1 MDCLMKLRPID
12 KNRYR
17 KHYKIVFAAI
27 VIELTAISLGC
38 SALLI
43 SWLSS
48 PDESHFTLNLAGFV
62 VAVLLVAY
70 TVYRFRD
77 HPFLDEV
84 VYVWNLKKQLN
95 HIYRKQHKIEPLI
108 EDNNVDAMVIMN
120 YMYQGSKQLYELD
133 DNTITMSDLAIKI
146 RQLNTKLEENALK
159 LTTDDY
165 HSGLLGQ
172 F

>member
-1 MDCLMKLRPID
+1 MKLRPID

-17 KHYKIVFAAI
+17 KHYRIVFAAI
-27 VIELTAISLGC
+27 VIALITISLVC
-38 SALLI
+38 STLLI
-43 SWLSS
+43 NWLSS
-48 PDESHFTLNLAGFV
+48 PDESHFSLNLAGVV

-77 HPFLDEV
+77 HPFMDEV

-95 HIYRKQHKIEPLI
+95 LIYRKQHKIEPLI
-108 EDNNVDAMVIMN
+108 DDNNVDAMVIMN

-133 DNTITMSDLAIKI
+133 DNTITLDDLALKT
-146 RQLNTKLEENALK
+146 RHLNTKLEEKGLK
-159 LTTDDY
+159 LTTDDFD
-165 HSGLLGQ
+165 SRLLAQ

>member
-1 MDCLMKLRPID
+1 MKLRQID
-12 KNRYR
+12 KTRYR

-27 VIELTAISLGC
+27 VIALIAISLV
-38 SALLI
+38 SSTLLI
-43 SWLSS
+43 SWLGS
-48 PDESHFTLNLAGFV
+48 PDESHFILNLAGVV
-62 VAVLLVAY
+62 VAGLIVLYAL
-70 TVYRFRD
+70 YRYRN
-77 HPFLDEV
+77 HPFMDEV

-95 HIYRKQHKIEPLI
+95 LIYRKQHKIEPLI

-133 DNTITMSDLAIKI
+133 DNTITLDDLAIKTSL
-146 RQLNTKLEENALK
+146 LNTKLEEKEPK

-165 HSGLLGQ
+165 YSGLLGQ